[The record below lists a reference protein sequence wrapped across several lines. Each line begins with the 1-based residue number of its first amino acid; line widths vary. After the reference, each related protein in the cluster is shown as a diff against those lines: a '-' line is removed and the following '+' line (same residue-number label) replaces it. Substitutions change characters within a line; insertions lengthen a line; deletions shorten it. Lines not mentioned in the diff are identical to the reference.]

1 VTEKKPYEAPAIVRE
16 EPRKIFA
23 STMLYA
29 ASKRLGLEKAS
40 GELMRQL
47 GGLAQAGAAN
57 IVAVDDVQWWGFPA
71 ALTLARVAICGPLK
85 LHVNAG
91 STVIGKARSIA
102 ANEFLE
108 DPECAVWFSVD
119 DDVVVSAD
127 AVAAM
132 IEQCLREPCVVVAPC
147 LQRGTDVVNIVASS
161 PLVDARGFQAIEMGG
176 FGAVCFSRAVI
187 DGATDA
193 NVAKELGII
202 LPDVWDHEGKEYRA
216 IFRDLVLHRQWYTED
231 KAFFVSNPDVPAY
244 AVRSGFTTHAGQ
256 RLDLATL
263 KPVVQVERTPLVV

>member
-1 VTEKKPYEAPAIVRE
+1 MTTPEKKPYEAPSVRDAA
-16 EPRKIFA
+16 RKIFA
-23 STMLYA
+23 STMLYS

-40 GELMRQL
+40 AELMRQL
-47 GGLAQAGAAN
+47 GGIAQAGAAN
-57 IVAVDDVQWWGFPA
+57 IVAVDDVEWWGFPA
-71 ALTLARVAICGPLK
+71 ALTLARVAICGELK

-108 DPECAVWFSVD
+108 DPECLVWFSVD

-147 LQRGTDVVNIVASS
+147 IQRGSGVVDIEASS
-161 PLVDARGFQAIEMGG
+161 PIVNANQMQPIGLAA
-176 FGAVCFSRAVI
+176 FGAVCFSREVI
-187 DGATDA
+187 QNATTHGWW
-193 NVAKELGII
+193 V
-202 LPDVWDHEGKEYRA
+202 HEGKPFQVY
-216 IFRDLVLHRQWYTED
+216 FRDRPETGMWWTED

-244 AVRSGFTTHAGQ
+244 AVRRGFSTHAGQ
-256 RLDLATL
+256 RLDLETL
-263 KPVVQVERTPLVV
+263 QPVVKVERSPLVV